1 MKKLLAI
8 SLVVILALS
17 LLTACGVDNTSPS
30 DNGGSS
36 STPGNSQRSNN
47 DDNAA
52 IEIDNDS
59 VTAFLSSIG
68 LIEAHVKPANAGDG
82 TVMAVTDNA
91 FVFVNYE
98 ASDLTIEQK
107 KEWITSVYSATKG
120 ISKDNE
126 IYSDT
131 ATKEKVSLED
141 ILQTSDDY
149 ETISKSWNIFYK
161 NGVLI
166 IGISMRDGRYSFRAG
181 EDYSFRAGEE

>member
-8 SLVVILALS
+8 SLVVILVIS
-17 LLTACGVDNTSPS
+17 LLTACGGNSNTPS
-30 DNGGSS
+30 GNGVS
-36 STPGNSQRSNN
+36 STPGNSQGSNN
-47 DDNAA
+47 DENAA

-68 LIEAHVKPANAGDG
+68 LIEDHVKPANAGDG
-82 TVMAVTDNA
+82 TVMSVTDNA

-98 ASDLTIEQK
+98 SSDLTSEQK
-107 KEWITSVYSATKG
+107 KEWITSVYNATKG
-120 ISKDNE
+120 ISKDND
-126 IYSDT
+126 IYSDIS
-131 ATKEKVSLED
+131 TKEKASLED

-149 ETISKSWNIFYK
+149 ETISKSWNVFYK

-181 EDYSFRAGEE
+181 EDYSFQVGE